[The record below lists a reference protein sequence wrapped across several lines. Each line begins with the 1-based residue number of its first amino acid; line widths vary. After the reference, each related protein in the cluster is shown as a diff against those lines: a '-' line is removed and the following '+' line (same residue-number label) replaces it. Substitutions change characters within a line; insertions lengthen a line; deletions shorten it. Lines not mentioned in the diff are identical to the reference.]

1 MKAERYEIAN
11 NYENGIGVEKSL
23 FKAYALYLQLAEE
36 GYAPAQYSVGL
47 AYFKNLFYG
56 CINNIYLFTTDFL
69 LPQVI
74 ESIQQSYL
82 VDDNDE
88 LYLKLQT
95 ILKNNLI
102 AAQKW
107 LGLAAKQGYV
117 DAIFLIGEMHLEGKY
132 GGTQNIPEAKKYFQQ
147 AKEQGHMLAICKLA
161 EIFAIEN
168 NLEQAIE
175 FYKIA
180 AQANCAAAQFNL
192 GVRYEYGECVEKDQ
206 KLANTWILKSAEAG
220 YPMAQYNLS
229 MKVAQNDDS
238 AAVAWCLKAAEGG
251 YAAAQNKIGLMYEH
265 GNGVQQ
271 DYKQAIMWYRKAA
284 AQNWPA
290 AQFNLAEIY
299 NNTSCN
305 IVGLDIFK
313 AVSLYKKAALQGHL
327 DASYALG
334 EIYNILFHKSKNI
347 DILSLNSMQ
356 LFMPENDP
364 KYCFEKAVLW
374 YTKAATQ
381 EHENAA
387 YDLSMLYLS
396 IKEDPKILV
405 KINMDEV
412 SLKVEAFKWSEI
424 AAKQANHVSAQYNVA
439 IMYLIGDGIKQQVD
453 MANFWFQ
460 RAEINT
466 LSLKDE
472 YGDETVVIMLHTL
485 CERLANIKKKLEVV
499 WSNNRLNSIQK
510 IVNILNQWFNEL
522 SQKEALFQIPIIA
535 SPVQYIFP
543 TNIVKN
549 NSVTTKDTD
558 VQQITRQLKRLLL

>member
-56 CINNIYLFTTDFL
+56 CINNIYLFTKDFL

-88 LYLKLQT
+88 LYPKLQI

-107 LGLAAKQGYV
+107 IGLAAKQGHV
-117 DAIFLIGEMHLEGKY
+117 DAIFLIGEMYLEGKY
-132 GGTQNIPEAKKYFQQ
+132 DGTQNIPEAKKYFQQ
-147 AKEQGHMLAICKLA
+147 AKEQGHILAICRLA
-161 EIFAIEN
+161 EMFTIEN

-192 GVRYEYGECVEKDQ
+192 GIRYEHGDGVEKDQ
-206 KLANTWILKSAEAG
+206 KLANTWILKAAEAG
-220 YPMAQYNLS
+220 HPMAQYNFS
-229 MKVAQNDDS
+229 MKVEQNDDS
-238 AAVAWCLKAAEGG
+238 AAVSWCLKAAEGG
-251 YAAAQNKIGLMYEH
+251 YAAAQNRIGLRYEH
-265 GNGVQQ
+265 GTGLQQ
-271 DYKQAIMWYRKAA
+271 DYNQAIKWYRKAA

-299 NNTSCN
+299 NNASCD

-334 EIYNILFHKSKNI
+334 EIYNVLFHKSKNI
-347 DILSLNSMQ
+347 NILSLNGIQ
-356 LFMPENDP
+356 LCMP
-364 KYCFEKAVLW
+364 
-374 YTKAATQ
+374 
-381 EHENAA
+381 
-387 YDLSMLYLS
+387 
-396 IKEDPKILV
+396 
-405 KINMDEV
+405 
-412 SLKVEAFKWSEI
+412 
-424 AAKQANHVSAQYNVA
+424 
-439 IMYLIGDGIKQQVD
+439 
-453 MANFWFQ
+453 
-460 RAEINT
+460 
-466 LSLKDE
+466 
-472 YGDETVVIMLHTL
+472 
-485 CERLANIKKKLEVV
+485 
-499 WSNNRLNSIQK
+499 
-510 IVNILNQWFNEL
+510 
-522 SQKEALFQIPIIA
+522 
-535 SPVQYIFP
+535 
-543 TNIVKN
+543 
-549 NSVTTKDTD
+549 
-558 VQQITRQLKRLLL
+558 